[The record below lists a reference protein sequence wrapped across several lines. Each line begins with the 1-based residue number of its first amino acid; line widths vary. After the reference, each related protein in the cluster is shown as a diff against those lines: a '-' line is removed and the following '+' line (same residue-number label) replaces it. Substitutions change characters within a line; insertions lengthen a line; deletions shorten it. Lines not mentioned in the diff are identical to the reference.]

1 MKTIY
6 VCIVLALITGTVTN
20 GQYAL
25 IGDHGNATY
34 FAKQYTDI
42 QGFISS
48 ALMDGYQTI
57 RIAQGIYY
65 VSRST
70 LITASNVTLTGSFD
84 TDNNVSTTIHLNN
97 TKMIGLAMFAVIDAE
112 NVSIENMI
120 INGLNIATKTMYEL
134 NGVSFTNTTVG
145 SMKNVIISNFRN
157 GVFVNVSTM
166 LTFQEMYVHSSQ
178 HDGLQSRMSNNITI
192 ANSSVSS
199 NGRHGVNFYG
209 NNTSITLSQNNVTSQ
224 NADGSCGMRVENS
237 NIVYVIDNNFIQNN
251 IGVCL
256 KSVTDAQLLNN
267 TISGLKNMKCVYL
280 VGVFPTTFVNNE
292 CNDKFIDPTTAS
304 PQVVQSPPSS
314 RQTSQ
319 PPSPPKK
326 RKSSTVCNIVSHT
339 VMLSMVMVSSL
350 LM

>member
-1 MKTIY
+1 MKTMY
-6 VCIVLALITGTVTN
+6 VSTILALIIGCVTN

-42 QGFISS
+42 QGLIFS
-48 ALMDGYQTI
+48 ALTDGYQTI

-70 LITASNVTLTGSFD
+70 LVNASNITLTGSLD
-84 TDNNVSTTIHLNN
+84 TYNNVSTTIHLNN
-97 TKMIGLAMFAVIDAE
+97 TKINGLAMFAVIDAV
-112 NVSIENMI
+112 NVSIENMML
-120 INGLNIATKTMYEL
+120 NGLNIATKTMYEL

-166 LTFQEMYVHSSQ
+166 LIFQEMYVHSNQ

-192 ANSSVSS
+192 ANCSVLS
-199 NGRHGVNFYG
+199 NGRHGINIYG
-209 NNTSITLSQNNVTSQ
+209 NNISSITLSQNNVTSQ

-237 NIVYVIDNNFIQNN
+237 NIVYVSDNNFINNN

-256 KSVTDAQLLNN
+256 KNVADAQLFNN
-267 TISGLKNMKCVYL
+267 TISGLNNMKCIYF
-280 VGVFPTTFVNNE
+280 VGVFPSSFINNE
-292 CNDKFIDPTTAS
+292 CNDKSIDTMIP
-304 PQVVQSPPSS
+304 
-314 RQTSQ
+314 
-319 PPSPPKK
+319 
-326 RKSSTVCNIVSHT
+326 
-339 VMLSMVMVSSL
+339 
-350 LM
+350 